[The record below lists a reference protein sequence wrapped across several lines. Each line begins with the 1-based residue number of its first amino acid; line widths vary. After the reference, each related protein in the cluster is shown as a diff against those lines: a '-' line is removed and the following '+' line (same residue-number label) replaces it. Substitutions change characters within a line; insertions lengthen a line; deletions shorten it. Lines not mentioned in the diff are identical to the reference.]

1 MQMSMRTQTSETK
14 PFGPAA
20 AAFLAAGVGVFVLG
34 VLTVWSEVSAGFAKT
49 LTISTEVGPL
59 SGKVI
64 WSAVVYVVALGVLGA
79 VLWRRNPA
87 SRTVYVTSGVLVV
100 LGLLLT
106 FPPVWKL
113 FGAG

>member
-1 MQMSMRTQTSETK
+1 MSTPVQISQTK

-20 AAFLAAGVGVFVLG
+20 AALLAAGVGSFALG
-34 VLTVWSEVSAGFAKT
+34 VLTTWAEVSADFGKAITYSKA
-49 LTISTEVGPL
+49 VGPL

-64 WSAVVYVVALGVLGA
+64 LTSVVYVGVLAVLGA

-87 SRTVYVTSGVLVV
+87 PTMVYWTAGILVA

-106 FPPVWKL
+106 FPPTWKL